1 MPNLLSD
8 NAMWDAFGSRP
19 LSTIV
24 YGGADIGEITSTIE
38 RIADG
43 SADSWYDEWTGTA
56 GRLHEIADRAAE
68 LGHPVSAREAYLRA
82 ACYFNTAWL
91 PPFGAP
97 MDPRVPEAFARQGQA
112 FERAAALLDPP
123 VEVVEIPFEGR
134 SVPAYF
140 VSAGDGVPRPTMVHT
155 NGYDSNVH
163 EMYVAPAPAAVRRGY
178 NVLLFDGPGQG
189 RNLIRDGVPIRPDW
203 ESVVTPVI
211 DHVLT
216 LPDVDPE
223 RVVLAGWSF
232 GGFLAP
238 RAAAFEHRIA
248 ALVADP
254 GQWDQRDILVP
265 TLPLSDADKER
276 FPDIDPS
283 RLDSMESWLKGPDAD
298 PMLRWR
304 LLQRG
309 PWVHGKDTLFDYLAE
324 LCRFELSTV
333 AANISCPTLVTMAD
347 NDPIARG
354 APRLLDAIPAERKT
368 LMHFTSAEGAGGH
381 CEGFARL
388 LYHQRTFDWLDETL
402 R

>member
-1 MPNLLSD
+1 
-8 NAMWDAFGSRP
+8 
-19 LSTIV
+19 
-24 YGGADIGEITSTIE
+24 
-38 RIADG
+38 
-43 SADSWYDEWTGTA
+43 
-56 GRLHEIADRAAE
+56 
-68 LGHPVSAREAYLRA
+68 
-82 ACYFNTAWL
+82 
-91 PPFGAP
+91 
-97 MDPRVPEAFARQGQA
+97 
-112 FERAAALLDPP
+112 
-123 VEVVEIPFEGR
+123 
-134 SVPAYF
+134 
-140 VSAGDGVPRPTMVHT
+140 MVHT

-163 EMYVAPAPAAVRRGY
+163 EMYFAHAPAAVRRGY

-216 LPDVDPE
+216 RPDVDAE

-283 RLDSMESWLKGPDAD
+283 RLDPLESWLMGPKAD

-368 LMHFTSAEGAGGH
+368 LMHFSSAEGAGGH